1 MSRITY
7 FNNLMVTTVLLL
19 FACPTV
25 WAQESRA
32 ARFERIEA
40 EKIAFITKSL
50 DLSPAEAEKFFPI
63 YNQYRAEFA
72 RLRQEKQS
80 GRSNNPRTDLQ
91 SQSLRP
97 NSFNP
102 SRDVLAFDAKE
113 LELKKN
119 YRKRFTDVV
128 GAARASQ
135 FFEVEEEFR
144 NYLMRELQQRRRG
157 RNP

>member
-1 MSRITY
+1 MSQTNYINR
-7 FNNLMVTTVLLL
+7 MMTVLVSL
-19 FACPTV
+19 FVVSIA
-25 WAQESRA
+25 WGQESRA

-50 DLSPAEAEKFFPI
+50 DLSPAEAERFFPI
-63 YNQYRAEFA
+63 YNQYRTEFA
-72 RLRQEKQS
+72 KLRQEKHS
-80 GRSNNPRTDLQ
+80 GRTNPRTNLQ

-102 SRDVLAFDAKE
+102 NRDVLAFDAKE
-113 LELKKN
+113 LELKKS

-144 NYLMRELQQRRRG
+144 NYLMRELQQRRG
-157 RNP
+157 KNP